1 MLSKIFFFFVFVLFS
16 VENSVEKLEESG
28 FDLTIL
34 TVFHRDEKVNRYR
47 PRFGDKR

>member
-1 MLSKIFFFFVFVLFS
+1 MLFS

-34 TVFHRDEKVNRYR
+34 TLDTVFHRDEKVNRYR